1 MLQRGTTLAAAGDE
15 EYQAAMRGLEEAQNE
30 LEKLMGQGFIDT
42 RKDGIQAQKEW
53 LEEQTKQKEEGETGL
68 GLGDAYGL
76 IGSFQASLEND
87 KERLER
93 DALSIVMGDGEK
105 ISSYQDSAQ
114 RERLEELQAQY
125 QALEEQY
132 GATDSEEMQRKI
144 GAKMGALLAEAQ
156 IIAAN
161 EYNASEGAQLMQES
175 NLALVQGI
183 RDDSVLQKEYY
194 NAGYTMGEEF
204 SQGILA
210 ARMENAFSPVDYG
223 LAPEEGDRNR
233 LGNIG
238 AGKQCDPIGI
248 QGEGGQRH
256 PWALCLRPGL
266 CALRQLPGPAAPG
279 RAGADGLPGTVRG
292 PGRRGKRDLFG
303 TGHRPGG
310 GGPGPAGG
318 QAGRKGGP
326 GGPAAGLNGTFR
338 PLQRRQH
345 SEHGKPAGDDIGE
358 RRALPVEEIHGAVGK
373 GGIRNIKG
381 FVQRRYFLIGGK
393 AAGDDRK
400 VAAEYFGIALT
411 QLRRI
416 SSEEYLCKFAGIL
429 GLIQNA
435 TGAGTDAV
443 RVRHQIPVFGI
454 GQFRYVR
461 IIFKG
466 VGKIAGGKRI
476 GHGLGHSGAG
486 EAKRGAGIGSHLA
499 GRRSRDRN
507 NGRLAGIARR
517 SRLIGRG
524 RAAGG
529 GEGKAQGQS
538 QQARELFH
546 CEILLFIVWICEYL
560 QIPCKYSTT
569 VMDQQE
575 QRDSAKRGDCTKRGP
590 RKAARQIG
598 DPRRAK
604 RLSWESRRPSHHRG
618 PKNRGRMT

>member
-1 MLQRGTTLAAAGDE
+1 MAEGINTRELNKGVKEAAKELGKLEKALPEVTQGIGKLERGAEEAGSTLAESGRPFTKPEDSGTAGASRLADGSQKALLDNLIKSGMWSMVEKGTGGVLETDISSLLGDTAGSMASHIVSDAGTGLMFGLLNATAAGGGIAASAATAAGGIAGAMGGLGSVLGGPVGGLVVGTLFGVAEGIVESFEKQDQAFQDYVKSQYDRVMQEQQAMLQRGTTLAAGDE

-223 LAPEEGDRNR
+223 LAPEEG
-233 LGNIG
+233 
-238 AGKQCDPIGI
+238 
-248 QGEGGQRH
+248 
-256 PWALCLRPGL
+256 
-266 CALRQLPGPAAPG
+266 
-279 RAGADGLPGTVRG
+279 GT
-292 PGRRGKRDLFG
+292 
-303 TGHRPGG
+303 
-310 GGPGPAGG
+310 
-318 QAGRKGGP
+318 
-326 GGPAAGLNGTFR
+326 
-338 PLQRRQH
+338 
-345 SEHGKPAGDDIGE
+345 
-358 RRALPVEEIHGAVGK
+358 
-373 GGIRNIKG
+373 
-381 FVQRRYFLIGGK
+381 
-393 AAGDDRK
+393 
-400 VAAEYFGIALT
+400 
-411 QLRRI
+411 
-416 SSEEYLCKFAGIL
+416 
-429 GLIQNA
+429 
-435 TGAGTDAV
+435 
-443 RVRHQIPVFGI
+443 
-454 GQFRYVR
+454 
-461 IIFKG
+461 
-466 VGKIAGGKRI
+466 
-476 GHGLGHSGAG
+476 
-486 EAKRGAGIGSHLA
+486 GIGSATSEPENNAIPSAYKVKADSGIH
-499 GRRSRDRN
+499 GRYAYGLDYVPYDNFPALLHQGERVLTASQARSADRGGGVN
-507 NGRLAGIARR
+507 VTFSGPVTVREEADLDRLAAK
-517 SRLIGRG
+517 LAEKVA
-524 RAAGG
+524 RAA
-529 GEGKAQGQS
+529 
-538 QQARELFH
+538 
-546 CEILLFIVWICEYL
+546 LL
-560 QIPCKYSTT
+560 
-569 VMDQQE
+569 
-575 QRDSAKRGDCTKRGP
+575 RG
-590 RKAARQIG
+590 
-598 DPRRAK
+598 
-604 RLSWESRRPSHHRG
+604 
-618 PKNRGRMT
+618 

>member
-1 MLQRGTTLAAAGDE
+1 MAEGINTRELNKGVKEAAKELGKLEKALPEVTQGIGKLERGAEEAGSTLAESGRPFTKPEDSGTAGASRLADGSQKALLDNLIKSGMWSMVEKGTGGVLETDISSLLGDTAGSMASHIVSDAGTGLMFGLLNATAAGGGIAGAMGGLGSVLGGPVGGLVVGALFGVAEGIVESFEKQDQAFQDYVKSQYDRVMQEQQAMLQRGTTLAAGDE

-223 LAPEEGDRNR
+223 LAPEEG
-233 LGNIG
+233 
-238 AGKQCDPIGI
+238 
-248 QGEGGQRH
+248 
-256 PWALCLRPGL
+256 
-266 CALRQLPGPAAPG
+266 
-279 RAGADGLPGTVRG
+279 GT
-292 PGRRGKRDLFG
+292 
-303 TGHRPGG
+303 
-310 GGPGPAGG
+310 
-318 QAGRKGGP
+318 
-326 GGPAAGLNGTFR
+326 
-338 PLQRRQH
+338 
-345 SEHGKPAGDDIGE
+345 
-358 RRALPVEEIHGAVGK
+358 
-373 GGIRNIKG
+373 
-381 FVQRRYFLIGGK
+381 
-393 AAGDDRK
+393 
-400 VAAEYFGIALT
+400 
-411 QLRRI
+411 
-416 SSEEYLCKFAGIL
+416 
-429 GLIQNA
+429 
-435 TGAGTDAV
+435 
-443 RVRHQIPVFGI
+443 
-454 GQFRYVR
+454 
-461 IIFKG
+461 
-466 VGKIAGGKRI
+466 
-476 GHGLGHSGAG
+476 
-486 EAKRGAGIGSHLA
+486 GIGSATSEPENNAIPSAYKVKADSGIH
-499 GRRSRDRN
+499 GRYAYGLDYVPYDNFPALLHQGERVLTASQARSADRGGGVN
-507 NGRLAGIARR
+507 VTFSGPVTVREEADLDRLAAK
-517 SRLIGRG
+517 LAEKVA
-524 RAAGG
+524 RAA
-529 GEGKAQGQS
+529 
-538 QQARELFH
+538 
-546 CEILLFIVWICEYL
+546 LL
-560 QIPCKYSTT
+560 
-569 VMDQQE
+569 
-575 QRDSAKRGDCTKRGP
+575 RG
-590 RKAARQIG
+590 
-598 DPRRAK
+598 
-604 RLSWESRRPSHHRG
+604 
-618 PKNRGRMT
+618 

>member
-1 MLQRGTTLAAAGDE
+1 MAESIYIKELNKGIRETAKGLREVTVKLTPLEEALPEVTQGIGKLEHGAEEAGSTLAESGKRFTKPEDGGEAGTSRLADGSQKALLDNLIKSGMWPMMARGLENGLETMTSSLLGDTAGSMASHIVSDAGTGLMFGLLNATAAGGIAGAMGGLGSVLGGPVGGLVVGALFGVAEGIVESFEKQDQAFQDYVKSQYDRVMQEQQAMLQRGTTLAAAGDE

-223 LAPEEGDRNR
+223 LAPEEG
-233 LGNIG
+233 
-238 AGKQCDPIGI
+238 
-248 QGEGGQRH
+248 
-256 PWALCLRPGL
+256 
-266 CALRQLPGPAAPG
+266 
-279 RAGADGLPGTVRG
+279 
-292 PGRRGKRDLFG
+292 
-303 TGHRPGG
+303 
-310 GGPGPAGG
+310 
-318 QAGRKGGP
+318 
-326 GGPAAGLNGTFR
+326 
-338 PLQRRQH
+338 
-345 SEHGKPAGDDIGE
+345 
-358 RRALPVEEIHGAVGK
+358 
-373 GGIRNIKG
+373 
-381 FVQRRYFLIGGK
+381 
-393 AAGDDRK
+393 
-400 VAAEYFGIALT
+400 
-411 QLRRI
+411 
-416 SSEEYLCKFAGIL
+416 
-429 GLIQNA
+429 
-435 TGAGTDAV
+435 
-443 RVRHQIPVFGI
+443 
-454 GQFRYVR
+454 
-461 IIFKG
+461 
-466 VGKIAGGKRI
+466 
-476 GHGLGHSGAG
+476 
-486 EAKRGAGIGSHLA
+486 GAGIGSATSEPENNAIPSAYKVKADSGIH
-499 GRRSRDRN
+499 GRYAYGLDYVPYDNFPALLHQGERVLTASQARSADRGGGVN
-507 NGRLAGIARR
+507 VTFSGPVTVREEADLDRLAAK
-517 SRLIGRG
+517 LAEKVA
-524 RAAGG
+524 RAA
-529 GEGKAQGQS
+529 
-538 QQARELFH
+538 
-546 CEILLFIVWICEYL
+546 LL
-560 QIPCKYSTT
+560 
-569 VMDQQE
+569 
-575 QRDSAKRGDCTKRGP
+575 RG
-590 RKAARQIG
+590 
-598 DPRRAK
+598 
-604 RLSWESRRPSHHRG
+604 
-618 PKNRGRMT
+618 

>member
-1 MLQRGTTLAAAGDE
+1 MAEGINTRELNKGVKEAAKELGKLEKALPEVTQGIGELERGAEEAGSTLAGSGRPFTKPEDSGTAGASRLADGSQKALLDNLIKSGMWSMVEKGTGGVLETDISSLLGDTAGSMASHIVSDAGTGLMFGLLNATAAGGGIAGAMGGMGSVLGGPVGGLVVGALFGVAEGIVESFEKQDQAFQDYVKSQYDRVMQEQQAMLQRGTPLAAAGDE

-223 LAPEEGDRNR
+223 LAPEEG
-233 LGNIG
+233 
-238 AGKQCDPIGI
+238 
-248 QGEGGQRH
+248 
-256 PWALCLRPGL
+256 
-266 CALRQLPGPAAPG
+266 
-279 RAGADGLPGTVRG
+279 
-292 PGRRGKRDLFG
+292 
-303 TGHRPGG
+303 
-310 GGPGPAGG
+310 
-318 QAGRKGGP
+318 
-326 GGPAAGLNGTFR
+326 
-338 PLQRRQH
+338 
-345 SEHGKPAGDDIGE
+345 
-358 RRALPVEEIHGAVGK
+358 
-373 GGIRNIKG
+373 
-381 FVQRRYFLIGGK
+381 
-393 AAGDDRK
+393 
-400 VAAEYFGIALT
+400 
-411 QLRRI
+411 
-416 SSEEYLCKFAGIL
+416 
-429 GLIQNA
+429 
-435 TGAGTDAV
+435 
-443 RVRHQIPVFGI
+443 
-454 GQFRYVR
+454 
-461 IIFKG
+461 
-466 VGKIAGGKRI
+466 
-476 GHGLGHSGAG
+476 
-486 EAKRGAGIGSHLA
+486 GAGIGSATSEPENNAIPSAYKVKADSGIH
-499 GRRSRDRN
+499 GRYAYGLDYVPYDNFPALLHQGERVLTASQARSADRGGGVN
-507 NGRLAGIARR
+507 VTFSGPVTVREEADLDRLAAK
-517 SRLIGRG
+517 LAEKVA
-524 RAAGG
+524 RAA
-529 GEGKAQGQS
+529 
-538 QQARELFH
+538 
-546 CEILLFIVWICEYL
+546 LL
-560 QIPCKYSTT
+560 
-569 VMDQQE
+569 
-575 QRDSAKRGDCTKRGP
+575 RG
-590 RKAARQIG
+590 
-598 DPRRAK
+598 
-604 RLSWESRRPSHHRG
+604 
-618 PKNRGRMT
+618 